1 MTLPRPTGLLYS
13 GSMPTLPRL
22 SRRIFLAAAG
32 AAPLALAASRAHAET
47 AFERWVAGFRPRA
60 LARGVSGG
68 TYDRVMG
75 SLKPDTRVLALIHH
89 QDEFREQLWQY
100 INRRVSDWRII
111 TGKAR
116 AKEYAALL
124 ARIERDYGV
133 DRHIMLALWGI
144 ESSYGDVVTNPK
156 YMRPVLPA
164 LAALAFEEPRRRRY
178 WEAELINALIIV
190 ERGWAK
196 PGEMIGSWAGAMGHT
211 QWMPEVWLHVGL
223 DYNHDG
229 RVSPFGP
236 PDDALAG
243 TARFLIERG
252 KYRRGESWGCEVKL
266 PAGLADHSGTHAYEK
281 WHELGVAR
289 ADGERFARP
298 SDKAALNRPVA
309 GGPAFLIAHN
319 FAAVKSYNPAFS
331 YALAVVHLADRI
343 AGGGPFVHPFP
354 NSERLP
360 TLAEVQEIQRRLTAL
375 GFDTDGTDGRVGR
388 DTMRAV
394 AAYQKKIGMAPADG
408 YAGVRL
414 LAKLRQGL

>member
-1 MTLPRPTGLLYS
+1 MRP
-13 GSMPTLPRL
+13 PHL
-22 SRRIFLAAAG
+22 SRRTFLAAG
-32 AAPLALAASRAHAET
+32 AAPLLVAVHARAET
-47 AFERWVAGFRPRA
+47 SFERWVAAFRPRA
-60 LARGVSGG
+60 LARGVSGA

-75 SLKPDTRVLALIHH
+75 ALKPDTGVLALIRH
-89 QDEFREQLWQY
+89 QDEFHEQLWQY
-100 INRRVSDWRII
+100 LNRRVSDWRII

-116 AKEYAALL
+116 AKEHAGLL
-124 ARIERDYGV
+124 ARIERDFGV
-133 DRHIMLALWGI
+133 ERHIMLALWGI

-164 LAALAFEEPRRRRY
+164 LAALAFEEPRRRSY

-190 ERGWAK
+190 ERGWGK
-196 PGEMIGSWAGAMGHT
+196 PSEMIGSWAGAMGHT

-229 RVSPFGP
+229 RISPFGP

-243 TARFLIERG
+243 TAKFLVERG
-252 KYRRGESWGCEVKL
+252 RYRRGEAWGCEVTL
-266 PAGLADHSGTHAYEK
+266 ASGADAGEGARSYAQWAER
-281 WHELGVAR
+281 GVAR
-289 ADGERFARP
+289 ADGQPFARP
-298 SDKAALNRPVA
+298 GDKAHLARPVA
-309 GGPAFLIAHN
+309 GGPAFLTGQN
-319 FAAVKSYNPAFS
+319 FNAVKAYDPAFS

-343 AGGGPFVHPFP
+343 AGAGPFVHPFP

-360 TLAEVQEIQRRLTAL
+360 TLAEVQEIQRRLTGL
-375 GFDTDGTDGRVGR
+375 GYDTDGTDGRVGR

-414 LAKLRQGL
+414 LAKLRQGG

>member
-1 MTLPRPTGLLYS
+1 MSISSP
-13 GSMPTLPRL
+13 L
-22 SRRIFLAAAG
+22 SRRALLAAAG
-32 AAPLALAASRAHAET
+32 AAPLACIAARARADT
-47 AFERWVAGFRPRA
+47 AFQRWVAAFRPRA
-60 LARGVSGG
+60 LARGVSGA

-75 SLKPDTRVLALIHH
+75 GLEPDTRVLSLIRN

-100 INRRVSDWRII
+100 LNRRVSDWRII

-116 AKEYAALL
+116 AREYAGLL
-124 ARIERDYGV
+124 DRIERDFGV
-133 DRHIMLALWGI
+133 DRYTMLALWGI

-156 YMRPVLPA
+156 YMRPIFPS
-164 LAALAFEEPRRRRY
+164 LAALATQEPRRRAY

-196 PGEMIGSWAGAMGHT
+196 PEEMIGSWAGAMGHT
-211 QWMPEVWLHVGL
+211 QWMPEVWLHVGI

-229 RVSPFGP
+229 RASPFGP

-243 TARFLIERG
+243 TAKFLVERG
-252 KYRRGESWGCEVKL
+252 KYRRGEAWGCEVKL
-266 PAGLADHSGTHAYEK
+266 PAGADHSGTRTYAQ
-281 WHELGVAR
+281 WHEHGVAR
-289 ADGERFARP
+289 ADGRPFAQP
-298 SDKAALNRPVA
+298 SDKAHLEVPVA
-309 GGPAFLIAHN
+309 GGPAFLLGQN

-331 YALAVVHLADRI
+331 YALAVCHLADRI
-343 AGGGPFVHPFP
+343 AGAGPFVQAFP

-375 GFDTDGTDGRVGR
+375 GYDTDGTDGRVGR

-408 YAGVRL
+408 YAGVKL
-414 LAKLRQGL
+414 LAKLRQGS